1 MAAEG
6 YDLIASKN
14 ARMRVTMLG
23 KVQEMAA
30 MEKDGRKML
39 AAAEQLAAFRP
50 NGLMH
55 CARRDYLRLLLG
67 SSIEHACQAAQAVAP
82 DSADARTPEAA
93 AYLTL
98 LRSLAAYRIGDLAR
112 MRAEVAATPDLQS
125 LPPGPRAV
133 MAGLLRLAGGDQ
145 TLAYQIA
152 EAVPA
157 AILIQEELH
166 FLKLAL

>member
-23 KVQEMAA
+23 KVQEM
-30 MEKDGRKML
+30 
-39 AAAEQLAAFRP
+39 
-50 NGLMH
+50 
-55 CARRDYLRLLLG
+55 
-67 SSIEHACQAAQAVAP
+67 
-82 DSADARTPEAA
+82 
-93 AYLTL
+93 
-98 LRSLAAYRIGDLAR
+98 
-112 MRAEVAATPDLQS
+112 AATPDLQS